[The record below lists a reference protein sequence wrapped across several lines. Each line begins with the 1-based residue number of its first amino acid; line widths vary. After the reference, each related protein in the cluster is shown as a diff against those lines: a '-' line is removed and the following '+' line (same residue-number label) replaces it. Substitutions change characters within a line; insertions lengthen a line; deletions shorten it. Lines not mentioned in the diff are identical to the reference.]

1 VRALNERFSADLNDS
16 AVQTLADA
24 VNAMIDPLLTYFR
37 ENPSFVQL
45 WFVGRNSSLSEL
57 ADEFDAAWAEEL
69 HHFLIEHN
77 LIDRNTPQFVTRLAF
92 EVGDR
97 LFDVAFQRAPTG
109 DDTTI
114 DEGRRMLTAYLATY
128 AKTTRTLDKKR
139 R

>member
-1 VRALNERFSADLNDS
+1 L
-16 AVQTLADA
+16 
-24 VNAMIDPLLTYFR
+24 
-37 ENPSFVQL
+37 
-45 WFVGRNSSLSEL
+45 GEL
-57 ADEFDAAWAEEL
+57 ANEFDASWAEEL
-69 HHFLIEHN
+69 RQFLIERE

-97 LFDVAFQRAPTG
+97 LFDVAFQRSPTG

-128 AKTTRTLDKKR
+128 AKTTPRRGKKR